1 MSEYFNFNKLFDI
14 CNYIFSFLV
23 LNLLFMLLNIPIILF
38 FLLVGISKISIY
50 LPLFLLCLIP
60 TMPAFNILVYCMRK
74 LLKNKGFN
82 LLSDFKKGFLLN
94 FKQSLLIWFVELI
107 FIFALY
113 SNIVFFKSAYNNT
126 IVSCLFLGLLIILL
140 LMTPFI
146 SLLISLF
153 SNNALNILRNA
164 LILIFK
170 KPLLAITNILIFL
183 AALVLFE
190 ISPAVTF
197 LFITSLL
204 AFLFVFSNRFLIEEL
219 ETISNN

>member
-1 MSEYFNFNKLFDI
+1 MSDYFNFNKLFDI

-23 LNLLFMLLNIPIILF
+23 LNLLFMLLNIPVILF
-38 FLLVGISKISIY
+38 FLFIGISNITTY

-60 TMPAFNILVYCMRK
+60 TMPAFNILVYCMNR
-74 LLKNKGFN
+74 LFKNKGFN
-82 LLSDFKKGFLLN
+82 LLADFKKGFLLN
-94 FKQSLLIWFVELI
+94 FKQSLLIWFIELV

-113 SNIVFFKSAYNNT
+113 SNVIFFKTAYNNT
-126 IVSCLFLGLLIILL
+126 VVSCLFLGLLIILL

-153 SNNALNILRNA
+153 SNHSLTILRNS
-164 LILIFK
+164 LILVFK
-170 KPLLAITNILIFL
+170 KPLLAITNVLIFL
-183 AALVLFE
+183 VALVLFE

-204 AFLFVFSNRFLIEEL
+204 AFLFVFSNRLLIHEL
-219 ETISNN
+219 EVISKN